1 MRKNF
6 GSKSW
11 LFPMPVFIVAA
22 YDENGKP
29 NCMNAAWGGMYTD
42 NTVGVCIDISHKT
55 TKDILKSKA
64 FTISMATV
72 NYVAACDYV
81 GIVSGNNEPDKFAK
95 AGFSATMSEFVN
107 APVIKELPMTIEC
120 ELLSYDEESCFMTGR
135 IANISAD
142 ESVLDDNG
150 DIDYNKL
157 RPITYD
163 PVKRNYVDLGKVV
176 GKAFCDGKK
185 LKS

>member
-1 MRKNF
+1 
-6 GSKSW
+6 
-11 LFPMPVFIVAA
+11 MPVFIVAA

-107 APVIKELPMTIEC
+107 APVIKELPV
-120 ELLSYDEESCFMTGR
+120 
-135 IANISAD
+135 A
-142 ESVLDDNG
+142 DDNRVRTAQLRRR
-150 DIDYNKL
+150 KL
-157 RPITYD
+157 FHDRKYCKYIC
-163 PVKRNYVDLGKVV
+163 R
-176 GKAFCDGKK
+176 
-185 LKS
+185 